1 MPLFGLKS
9 PALRLLCL
17 PVFLLATVWAQ
28 AQTSTVVITQAYG
41 GGGGTG
47 ATANYL
53 YNQDYVE
60 IFNGTTASVDISGW
74 SVQYMSTG
82 QTATTSTNVLA
93 IPAST
98 VLAPGQYYLVAGN
111 SSNGTATFSGA
122 SLPVTP
128 DVTAAVGSFQ
138 ISGTGGKVFLVNN
151 STALTITTSSST
163 PPNCV
168 GTGIVDYVSM
178 TSAANCV
185 QGTGAAPSVTA
196 LSADVR
202 TNSCTSTGDNSKDF
216 TSSTSAVPHSSTST
230 KTPCGAVT
238 PTAPSLSNA
247 TANPATV
254 AQGGNT
260 LLTVKATKGTNPI
273 ASVTVNLT
281 AFGGSATQALND
293 AGTGGDVTA
302 GDGIYSYT
310 LTVPG
315 AQPVSATNTL
325 TFIITDTASTPL
337 TGTATTNLAV
347 TANPN
352 STNPTLSNPSAT
364 PSTVTSGQPT
374 LITVKPVAGTNPTS
388 TSYTSVTADL
398 SQLGGSATQAL
409 NDTGASGDATAG
421 DGTYSFS
428 YTVPAGFTPGTY
440 TVTFHATDNDA
451 RSAAAVT
458 AQVIVVAPIIPVD
471 SVALSAST
479 STAVL
484 GSSVSFTA
492 VVTGNVNG
500 ATPGGSV
507 TFKDNGN
514 TLGNGTQA
522 PAGTFTYTTTAL
534 PLGANVITMVYS
546 GDSTY
551 PSNTTSTPASVTT
564 TITPVP
570 VPSFTLTLANPAIIV
585 SNNAKMG
592 STVLGVNMVNGFNS
606 TVTFSCSG
614 LPGGSRCT
622 FTPASLSTSG
632 TSTMNVAI
640 DGASLNPHHSPFG
653 NPKAPAVLA
662 LLALPLLLRR
672 KLRRKLGVVI
682 SALLLGAV
690 LISVT
695 GCSDSASTSTGTS
708 TLTVTATG
716 GGITQTQT
724 ISLIVQ

>member
-1 MPLFGLKS
+1 
-9 PALRLLCL
+9 
-17 PVFLLATVWAQ
+17 
-28 AQTSTVVITQAYG
+28 
-41 GGGGTG
+41 
-47 ATANYL
+47 
-53 YNQDYVE
+53 
-60 IFNGTTASVDISGW
+60 
-74 SVQYMSTG
+74 
-82 QTATTSTNVLA
+82 
-93 IPAST
+93 
-98 VLAPGQYYLVAGN
+98 
-111 SSNGTATFSGA
+111 
-122 SLPVTP
+122 
-128 DVTAAVGSFQ
+128 
-138 ISGTGGKVFLVNN
+138 
-151 STALTITTSSST
+151 
-163 PPNCV
+163 
-168 GTGIVDYVSM
+168 
-178 TSAANCV
+178 
-185 QGTGAAPSVTA
+185 
-196 LSADVR
+196 
-202 TNSCTSTGDNSKDF
+202 
-216 TSSTSAVPHSSTST
+216 
-230 KTPCGAVT
+230 
-238 PTAPSLSNA
+238 
-247 TANPATV
+247 
-254 AQGGNT
+254 
-260 LLTVKATKGTNPI
+260 
-273 ASVTVNLT
+273 VTVNLT

-293 AGTGGDVTA
+293 SGTGGDATA

-325 TFIITDTASTPL
+325 TFTITDTSSTPL

-364 PSTVTSGQPT
+364 PSTVTSGLTT

-388 TSYTSVTADL
+388 TSYTSVTANL
-398 SQLGGSATQAL
+398 SAIGGSATQAL
-409 NDTGASGDATAG
+409 NDSGANGDATAG
-421 DGTYSFS
+421 DGTYSYLATIPS
-428 YTVPAGFTPGTY
+428 GFTPGTY
-440 TVTFHATDNDA
+440 TVTFNATDNDM
-451 RSAAAVT
+451 RSATAVT
-458 AQVIVVAPIIPVD
+458 TQVTVVAPIIPVD

-492 VVTGNVNG
+492 VVTGNVSG
-500 ATPGGSV
+500 ATPGGTV
-507 TFKDNGN
+507 TFKDNGT

-585 SNNAKMG
+585 SNNAKIG

-672 KLRRKLGVVI
+672 KLRKKLGVVI
-682 SALLLGAV
+682 SALLLGAM
-690 LISVT
+690 LMSVT